1 MAKRKPINVEKK
13 ITSPEKLNNYLKAT
27 SVTTWVLLGVVMAF
41 LVGVLIW
48 SHLAE
53 VTYKIEGKA
62 TISSSEVRLEIDES
76 RLSELKVGQIVYI
89 LDSKGEITSIDD
101 DGMPVI
107 SGINL
112 SDGEYEY
119 TLIIK
124 TINPIEY
131 LLNR

>member
-1 MAKRKPINVEKK
+1 MEKK
-13 ITSPEKLNNYLKAT
+13 ITSPEKLNDYLKAT

-76 RLSELKVGQIVYI
+76 RLDELKVGQIVYI

>member
-1 MAKRKPINVEKK
+1 MEKR
-13 ITSPEKLNNYLKAT
+13 ITSPEKLNDYLKAT
-27 SVTTWVLLGVVMAF
+27 NVITWVLLGIVIAF
-41 LVGVLIW
+41 LVGILIW

-53 VTYKIEGKA
+53 ITYKIEGNA
-62 TISSSEVRLEIDES
+62 TISSGEVILEIDES
-76 RLSELKVGQIVYI
+76 RLDEIKVGQTIYI
-89 LDSKGEITSIDD
+89 LDSEGEITSIDD
-101 DGMPVI
+101 NGMPVI

-119 TLIIK
+119 TIIIK

>member
-1 MAKRKPINVEKK
+1 MEKK
-13 ITSPEKLNNYLKAT
+13 ITSPEKLNDYLKAT

-101 DGMPVI
+101 NGMPVI

>member
-1 MAKRKPINVEKK
+1 MEKR
-13 ITSPEKLNNYLKAT
+13 ITSPEKLNDYLKAT
-27 SVTTWVLLGVVMAF
+27 NVITWVLLGIIIAF
-41 LVGVLIW
+41 LVGILIW

-53 VTYKIEGKA
+53 ITYKIEGNA
-62 TISSSEVRLEIDES
+62 TISSGEVILEIDES
-76 RLSELKVGQIVYI
+76 RLDEIKVGQTIYI
-89 LDSKGEITSIDD
+89 LNSEGEITSIDD
-101 DGMPVI
+101 NGMPVI

-119 TLIIK
+119 TIIIK

>member
-13 ITSPEKLNNYLKAT
+13 ITSPEKLNDYLKAT

>member
-1 MAKRKPINVEKK
+1 MEKK

>member
-1 MAKRKPINVEKK
+1 MAKRKPINMEKR
-13 ITSPEKLNNYLKAT
+13 ISSPEKLNNYLKAT
-27 SVTTWVLLGVVMAF
+27 SVITWVLLGTVIAF
-41 LVGVLIW
+41 LLVILIW
-48 SHLAE
+48 SHLAT
-53 VTYKIEGKA
+53 VTYKIEGNA
-62 TISSSEVRLEIDES
+62 TISSGEVRLEIDES
-76 RLSELKVGQIVYI
+76 RLDELKVGQIVYI
-89 LDSKGEITSIDD
+89 LDSEGEITSIDD
-101 DGMPVI
+101 NGMPII